1 MSALNAA
8 PRIRPPVPADT
19 IRAVDRR
26 VGSFGLGS
34 DAHGPDF
41 EAVWQA
47 LLEAV
52 ASEPPDLQRFEAIAL
67 HLPWTVL
74 LKDGEG
80 RALAANP
87 ALTDMIELPLA
98 ALRGRSY
105 DELAR
110 ELPHL
115 ALQSPSVQAADEAAW
130 AAGARLDFLRHQV
143 SRDGT
148 LLVLRV
154 HKQGLWGLDGQRRH
168 LLTVSG
174 AAEAATA
181 GESQHVIANHLYR
194 LLAEHTSDLVLV
206 LEPDGR
212 CRYASPS
219 VERLLGDAPRS
230 WVGSRL
236 EDHAPPGDAAA
247 LTAWRGDAIAAAPAL
262 LPARRQVLTGSGGLE
277 RWFDVRL
284 TPMQDDAGQPGRV
297 TGLVLTGR
305 DVTESHRA
313 LEALQATDR
322 RLAMGLHM
330 TRVGVYDIDLAHGS
344 AWFSPEFERL
354 LGHRPGG
361 FGRIWRRWER
371 EVHPDDR
378 PRAAA
383 LRQEVLAG
391 RMDRWDLEL
400 RHRRAAGDSLWVR
413 ARGRVLRQGED
424 GRPRQLIGTM
434 QDIDERVRRTEQL
447 SQAEQRLALALRVC
461 RTGIFEVDL
470 ETRVA
475 YTDAVL
481 GEIVGL
487 GPVEHRSTL
496 DRYRPLLE
504 PADHAKAT
512 GLLDRVRRGLQ
523 VPLDEIRIRR
533 ANDGAPRW
541 LELSAAP
548 VRIDGRAC
556 LLGAAWDVT
565 ERKTADQARRALA
578 QREAFLVRLA
588 DAVQT
593 LDDPQAVAG
602 AATSLLGQRL
612 DVNRCGLSVF
622 AEQGAR
628 VVAEWHR
635 GVAPIGEQLRIAVH
649 GSALACIAEGGEQL
663 VVHDV
668 DSDARLSGHERQA
681 CAAAEV
687 RAFVRVMLRESGR
700 AVGAFGVHSRTPRH
714 WHAAEVELVREA
726 GERTWAYYRQVRAQA
741 ALRASEEHYR
751 TLFESMSEGFSL
763 GALVRDGDGKVV
775 DLLLLE
781 LNRAFESLTGLRRE
795 DCIGRRVRDVIAG
808 LDPVWWRVTE
818 RAVETGSP
826 QHLEAFVPALQRW
839 YQATAFPW
847 GVDRFGMLVADITAR
862 KQADAALRAAAA
874 RQAFLLGL
882 GDALR
887 PLHDADEIQAVA
899 ARLLAEHLGADR
911 VGFAE
916 DGGDGQ
922 TLVVTRQHGPSMPS
936 ILGRHRLDDF
946 GAPVA
951 DALRSGQ
958 TIVLADSTTDPRLAS
973 AARAA
978 HLEMGARAT
987 VAVPLVKQARLGAIL
1002 FIQTCA
1008 PRAWQADE
1016 VSLAEEVA
1024 ERLWS
1029 ALERSAA
1036 EAALRASEQ
1045 RQGFLV
1051 RLADAVRPLTDP
1063 RVLQQEAARLLGEHL
1078 GASRVVWWSL
1088 QGHEAVMSASWSRG
1102 VPPLLART
1110 PLATFGTGIVA
1121 AYRTGDLL
1129 AVPDVTHE
1137 PRIDAAALASYR
1149 AVQIAAFAGLML
1161 MREGRWV
1168 AVFEVHQAVP
1178 RRWSCGEVELIRE
1191 VAERLWTAAQR
1202 ALAEAAVRENESRQ
1216 QFLLRLSDA
1225 LARVHGPHEVQ
1236 AAAARLLAARLRVDR
1251 VAYLVV
1257 EGDAFVVEADH
1268 AVGIGRLA
1276 ARLPAG
1282 SFGGLGQGQP
1292 SGDAVVV
1299 DDVGMHPA
1307 LSTGEREQAARTGIG
1322 AFVAVPLVKAD
1333 RLVASLL
1340 IQSAQP
1346 RTWMATD
1353 VALVREVAERTW
1365 AAVERARAETSLAEA
1380 QAQLRDL
1387 AARQEAERDLE
1398 RQRLAL
1404 DVHDELGQQ
1413 LTALKLQLDLLEGS
1427 LADQPPTD
1435 PAAPRAA
1442 LQRMQRLLD
1451 TTMEVTRDIAAR
1463 LRPPGAGLGLAA
1475 GAMALAEE
1483 FSLRTDLPCEVRC
1496 TARPPNGAGRGAR
1509 PGVHDTDTDADTDA
1523 ERIDAAI
1530 PNETV
1535 GALLRILQESLT
1547 NVARHAQASRVGID
1561 LRLDG
1566 DELRLDV
1573 IDDGKGFDPAR
1584 VAAGRLGLIGMRER
1598 AARIRANIDWQRGS
1612 PCGTIV
1618 RVWWRSTT
1626 SEET

>member
-1 MSALNAA
+1 MDRESA
-8 PRIRPPVPADT
+8 
-19 IRAVDRR
+19 
-26 VGSFGLGS
+26 SFGLDG
-34 DAHGPDF
+34 DANGANF
-41 EAVWQA
+41 EAVWHA
-47 LLEAV
+47 LVEAL
-52 ASEPPDLQRFEAIAL
+52 AAEPPDLERFEAIAL

-74 LKDGEG
+74 LKDGQG
-80 RALAANP
+80 RALAGNR

-98 ALRGRSY
+98 VLRGRSY

-110 ELPHL
+110 EYPHL
-115 ALQSPSVQAADEAAW
+115 ALQSPSVQSADEAAW

-143 SRDGT
+143 SRDGS
-148 LLVLRV
+148 LLALRV
-154 HKQGLWGLDGQRRH
+154 HKQGFAGPDGRRRH
-168 LLTVSG
+168 LLTVAG
-174 AAEAATA
+174 TAQAATA
-181 GESQHVIANHLYR
+181 GESQHVIADHLYR
-194 LLAEHTSDLVLV
+194 LLAAHTSDLVLV

-230 WVGSRL
+230 WLGTRL
-236 EDHAPPGDAAA
+236 EDHAPPGDAPA
-247 LTAWRGDAIAAAPAL
+247 LADWRGEAIAAAPAL
-262 LPARRQVLTGSGGLE
+262 LPARRQLLIGSGGLE
-277 RWFDVRL
+277 RWFDARL

-330 TRVGVYDIDLAHGS
+330 TRVGVYDIDLARGS
-344 AWFSPEFERL
+344 AWFSAEFERL
-354 LGHRPGG
+354 LGHPPGA

-371 EVHPDDR
+371 QVHPDDR
-378 PRAAA
+378 SRAAA
-383 LRQEVLAG
+383 IRRDVLSG
-391 RMDRWDLEL
+391 RVDRWDLEL
-400 RHRRAAGDSLWVR
+400 RHRRPAGDDLWVR
-413 ARGRVLRQGED
+413 ARGQVLHQGED

-434 QDIDERVRRTEQL
+434 QDIDERVRRNEQL
-447 SQAEQRLALALRVC
+447 SRAEQRLALALRVC

-470 ETRVA
+470 ETRVV

-481 GEIVGL
+481 GDILGL
-487 GPVEHRSTL
+487 GPVERRGTL
-496 DRYRPLLE
+496 DRYRPLVD

-523 VPLDEIRIRR
+523 VPLDEVRIRR
-533 ANDGAPRW
+533 ANDGALRW

-593 LDDPQAVAG
+593 LDDPQAVAV

-622 AEQGAR
+622 AGHGAR

-635 GVAPIGEQLRIAVH
+635 GVAPIGEQLRVAVH
-649 GSALACIAEGGEQL
+649 GSALARIAEGGDQV

-668 DSDARLSGHERQA
+668 DSDARLSVHERQA

-700 AVGAFGVHSRTPRH
+700 AVGAVGVHSRAPRH

-741 ALRASEEHYR
+741 ALRASEQHYR
-751 TLFESMSEGFSL
+751 TLFETMSEGFAL
-763 GALVRDGDGKVV
+763 GELVRGADGEVV
-775 DLLLLE
+775 DLRMLE
-781 LNRAFESLTGLRRE
+781 LNSAFESLTGLRRE
-795 DCIGRRVRDVIAG
+795 DCVGRRVRDVIAG
-808 LDPVWWRVTE
+808 LDPIWWRATE
-818 RAVETGSP
+818 RAVATGSP

-847 GVDRFGMLVADITAR
+847 GVDRFGMLFADITAR
-862 KQADAALRAAAA
+862 KQADAALRAAAH

-887 PLHDADEIQAVA
+887 PLHDADEIQSTA
-899 ARLLAEHLGADR
+899 ARLLADHLGADR

-936 ILGRHRLDDF
+936 LLGRHRPDDF
-946 GAPVA
+946 GAAVA
-951 DALRSGQ
+951 ADLRAGR
-958 TIVLADSTTDPRLAS
+958 TIVLADSSADPRLTP
-973 AARAA
+973 AAQAA
-978 HLEMGARAT
+978 HAKVNARAT
-987 VAVPLVKQARLGAIL
+987 VAVPLVKQARLSAIL
-1002 FIQTCA
+1002 FVQSRA

-1029 ALERSAA
+1029 ALERSRA

-1102 VPPLLART
+1102 VPALLERT
-1110 PLATFGTGIVA
+1110 PLSTFGPGIVA

-1129 AVPDVTHE
+1129 AVPDVTRE
-1137 PRIDAAALASYR
+1137 PRIDAAALGSYR
-1149 AVQIAAFAGLML
+1149 AVEIAAFAGLML

-1178 RRWSCGEVELIRE
+1178 RRWSSGEVELIRE

-1225 LARVHGPHEVQ
+1225 LARVHGPHAVQ
-1236 AAAARLLAARLRVDR
+1236 TTAARLLAGRLRVNR

-1268 AVGIGRLA
+1268 AVGVGRLA

-1282 SFGGLGQGQP
+1282 SFGGLGLGQP
-1292 SGDAVVV
+1292 TGDAVVV
-1299 DDVGMHPA
+1299 DDVGVHPG
-1307 LSTGEREQAARTGIG
+1307 LSAGDREQAALAGAG

-1333 RLVASLL
+1333 RLVASLV

-1346 RTWMATD
+1346 RTWMTTD

-1365 AAVERARAETSLAEA
+1365 AAVERARAEVSLAEA

-1427 LADQPPTD
+1427 LADRPTPD
-1435 PAAPRAA
+1435 PATPRAA

-1463 LRPPGAGLGLAA
+1463 LRPPGGGLGLAA
-1475 GAMALAEE
+1475 GVIALAEE

-1496 TARPPNGAGRGAR
+1496 ITSPSNEAGRGAR
-1509 PGVHDTDTDADTDA
+1509 TGVVDARTETDADTGTETGTDAGTDADTAA

-1535 GALLRILQESLT
+1535 GALLRIVQESLT
-1547 NVARHAQASRVGID
+1547 NIARHAQASRVGIH

-1566 DELRLDV
+1566 DELRLEV

-1584 VAAGRLGLIGMRER
+1584 VATGRLGLIGMRER

-1612 PCGTIV
+1612 HCGTIV
-1618 RVWWRSTT
+1618 RVRWPSTT